1 MDKPRILI
9 VEDDNET
16 RDILKKILTV
26 HIESIISEAGSGRQ
40 ALEFLKKETF
50 DLILL
55 DIKMPGISGMDILE
69 KTKEIYPKTDIIV
82 ISGWDSQSIASEVLR
97 KGASDY
103 IPKPSSVTVIH
114 DKVCE
119 ILKKRN
125 KYLPKN
131 LKMNTV

>member
-1 MDKPRILI
+1 MDKPVILI

-16 RDILKKILTV
+16 RDILKKILTER
-26 HIESIISEAGSGRQ
+26 IECRISETGDGRE
-40 ALEFLKKETF
+40 ALELLKKEGF

-55 DIKMPGISGMDILE
+55 DIKMPGISGMDILKE
-69 KTKEIYPKTDIIV
+69 TKETYPQTDIIV
-82 ISGWDSQSIASEVLR
+82 ISGWDSQSIACEALG

-131 LKMNTV
+131 PKTNTV